1 MKADYDPPFLFR
13 SAHLSTIL
21 PNRMRKVEGV
31 KYSPQTIETPDS
43 DFIDLDIS
51 RVGAKVCVLLLH
63 GLEGNSHSTYIL
75 GMVKRINEHGLDAIA
90 MNHRS
95 CSGRLNDLP
104 SSYHSGKSDDVLF
117 VINKLNKTYHAI
129 HLVGF
134 SLGGNIA
141 LKLAGELKVS
151 FNTKLKSVSAISVP
165 CDLAASAAQLRKP
178 KNKIYLQRFL
188 KQLKAKITSKARKFP
203 FAKIDLE
210 RVLAANTFEEF
221 DDAYTAPFHGFESAN
236 DYYQKCSSKGF
247 ISDIRIPTL
256 IINAQND
263 PFLPRNCFKAEV
275 EENPNIQL
283 LTPKYG
289 GHVGFAMDFRMR
301 KPFWH
306 ERKVVDF
313 IMSIRYVKA
322 DS

>member
-1 MKADYDPPFLFR
+1 MQADYDPPFLFR

-21 PNRMRKVEGV
+21 PNRLRKVEGV
-31 KYSPQTIETPDS
+31 KYSPLTIETSDS

-51 RVGAKVCVLLLH
+51 RVGSKICVLLLH
-63 GLEGNSHSTYIL
+63 GLEGSSHSTYIL
-75 GMVKRINEHGLDAIA
+75 GMVKRINEHGLDAVA

-95 CSGRLNDLP
+95 CSGRQNDLP

-117 VINKLNKTYHAI
+117 VINKLNKTYQAI

-151 FNTKLKSVSAISVP
+151 FNTRLKSVSAISVP
-165 CDLAASAAQLRKP
+165 CDLAACAAQMNKAS
-178 KNKIYLQRFL
+178 NKIYLQRFL
-188 KQLKAKITSKARKFP
+188 NQLKTKITGKAKKFP

-210 RVLAANTFEEF
+210 KVLAASTFEEF
-221 DDAYTAPFHGFESAN
+221 DDAYTAPFHGFKSAM
-236 DYYQKCSSKGF
+236 DYYEKSSSKKF
-247 ISDIRIPTL
+247 ISEIRIPTL

-263 PFLPRNCFKAEV
+263 PFLPENCFVDVV
-275 EENPNIQL
+275 EENPSIQL

-289 GHVGFAMDFRMR
+289 GHVGFAADFRMR

-313 IMSIRYVKA
+313 IMSIRYVQA